1 MPTYVYRCPKCE
13 AEVELVQKITEQK
26 APDCPNPECMEAVME
41 TVIQATSFA
50 LKGSGWAKDGY
61 SGGRK

>member
-13 AEVELVQKITEQK
+13 CETELVQTITDPYR
-26 APDCPNPECMEAVME
+26 PDCPNPECMEATME
-41 TVIQATSFA
+41 RVIQPAAFA

-61 SGGRK
+61 SKKG